1 MNFMLA
7 MYRVA
12 PEATRAI
19 ACWNFA
25 APSALQGLHVVSGA
39 AAPGLIQDFH
49 YGAAAMKLLEDRG
62 TPLDRQRFT
71 WRELSPKPISKLDDD
86 AFTRVRIILMNGIE
100 HEALRFQ
107 HSVARFN
114 TELRLPL
121 AKIRQVEHHQ
131 ATLVNWLI
139 GADHS
144 PLETTIGYEQTA
156 IEVTAAMALRE
167 PDPYVAQTLRFGLL
181 EDFDHLYRYSAL
193 LDRLEGKDA
202 NNITQSYT
210 DIVPGRPTRVHHRI
224 AEDNLRR
231 PVVTRASHPLT
242 KLHALTITAGEQQTH
257 NYYMNIGPL
266 FADPLA
272 RQLYAEIASI
282 EEQHVTQYES
292 LLDPEQSFLEQW
304 LMHEAMEVYN
314 YFSCAKQE
322 SNSRIKGIWERM
334 LDYEQGHLHAVA
346 ELFKQ
351 AGRDPLEVLPQT
363 LPEPLPYESQ
373 REFVRSVLMKEVDMR
388 SRLTEYVDSKDES
401 LATRSYRDAVNAA
414 GSPSEAVAA
423 GYHYQPGT
431 ELSREVPPVAA

>member
-1 MNFMLA
+1 
-7 MYRVA
+7 
-12 PEATRAI
+12 
-19 ACWNFA
+19 
-25 APSALQGLHVVSGA
+25 
-39 AAPGLIQDFH
+39 
-49 YGAAAMKLLEDRG
+49 MKLLEDRG
-62 TPLDRQRFT
+62 TPPDQQRFT
-71 WRELSPKPISKLDDD
+71 WRELSPRPISKLDDD
-86 AFTRVRIILMNGIE
+86 AFTRVRIILMNGVE

-107 HSVARFN
+107 HAVARFDAQW
-114 TELRLPL
+114 RQPL
-121 AKIRQVEHHQ
+121 AQIRQIEHQ
-131 ATLVNWLI
+131 QETLVNWLI

-224 AEDNLRR
+224 AEDNLRL
-231 PVVTRASHPLT
+231 PVVGRAAHPLT

-272 RQLYAEIASI
+272 RQLYAEIASV

-292 LLDPEQSFLEQW
+292 LLDPSQTFLEQW
-304 LMHEAMEVYN
+304 LLHEAMEVYN
-314 YFSCAKQE
+314 YFSCATQE

-334 LDYEQGHLHAVA
+334 LDYEQGHLHMVA
-346 ELFKQ
+346 ELFKEHT
-351 AGRDPLEVLPQT
+351 GRDPFEVLPET
-363 LPEPLPYESQ
+363 LPEPLPYASQ
-373 REFVRSVLMKEVDMR
+373 REFVRGVLTEEVNMR
-388 SRLTEYVDSKDES
+388 SRGTNYVDSDQES
-401 LATRSYRDAVNAA
+401 QATLAYRDHVNAL
-414 GSPSEAVAA
+414 GSPSDAVAA
-423 GYHYQPGT
+423 GYHWRPGT
-431 ELSREVPPVAA
+431 ELSRPSDRAA